1 MRDTTMALAVAV
13 LLFGACDG
21 EGAGAGLGA
30 DGSTLE
36 EADGAAGDAGAQG
49 GQGGGSS
56 ESGDTTGSGTSD
68 ALAGGTGAGSGDSST
83 GPGGGTGGHPA
94 VDGGTAGGSAT
105 GSGTT
110 PGDTADSGAGG
121 QQGASDTGT
130 VEGPDLPHFS
140 FFVTSYESIQELS
153 GSVNGFGGDLRFGET
168 GPGAGL
174 RGADA
179 MCAVIAEVSMP
190 GASAKKWRAFLS
202 VTADESGQ
210 QVDAID
216 RVGEGPWY
224 DRVGRLVA
232 MTKADL
238 ISERPK
244 GADAAILNDLPNE
257 WGVPNHQPDPTKPKV
272 DNHDTLTGSNAQGRL
287 FGATATC
294 KDWTTSD
301 GSTANG
307 KPRVGHT
314 WPTQTGGGGPG
325 GGPGGG
331 KPGGGGGP
339 SGGDGSMAHWISAL
353 NEAGCGAGVNLIES
367 GGPPPGSTTVGAGGG
382 YGGFYCFALVP

>member
-1 MRDTTMALAVAV
+1 MRDATRAVVVAA

-21 EGAGAGLGA
+21 DGADAGLGV
-30 DGSTLE
+30 DGSAFE
-36 EADGAAGDAGAQG
+36 GADGAAGDAGGGEATGGESGGGKPAADAQG
-49 GQGGGSS
+49 SVSDSQAGSAGGGAGDAPTGAGGDSTGDPAADAGTASS
-56 ESGDTTGSGTSD
+56 G
-68 ALAGGTGAGSGDSST
+68 AGGTDT
-83 GPGGGTGGHPA
+83 GPGGTSDGGA
-94 VDGGTAGGSAT
+94 SGGTADAGAT
-105 GSGTT
+105 
-110 PGDTADSGAGG
+110 A
-121 QQGASDTGT
+121 
-130 VEGPDLPHFS
+130 DLPHFS

-153 GSVNGFGGDLRFGET
+153 GSVNGFGGDLRFGES

-179 MCAVIAEVSMP
+179 MCAVIAEMSMP
-190 GASAKKWRAFLS
+190 GAAAKQWRAFLS
-202 VTADESGQ
+202 VTADESGA

-232 MTKADL
+232 LTKADL

-287 FGATATC
+287 FSATATC

-382 YGGFYCFALVP
+382 YGGFYCFALMP